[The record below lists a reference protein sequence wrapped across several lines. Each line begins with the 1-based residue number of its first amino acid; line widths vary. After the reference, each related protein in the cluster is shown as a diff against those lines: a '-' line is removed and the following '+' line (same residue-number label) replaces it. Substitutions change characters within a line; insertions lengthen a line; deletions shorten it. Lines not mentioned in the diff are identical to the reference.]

1 MVADAKRKEV
11 TRMLRWY
18 KVDSKS
24 EEALRNTVKSL
35 KEQKLLV
42 RPQNGHALACI
53 SDAHM
58 NWFTNVCKDFGVTP
72 FLLDKTPTGLTT
84 PKKEEYIAPCGEKLY
99 DHKLASQHRRLCPK
113 CRLIRGAPAKPG
125 LVAKLEPG
133 QELSLDGVIAS
144 LEVTRDQLWEKVES
158 LDSLLV
164 NLKGYR
170 DGKEKLSE
178 LTAEVGQR
186 VEAVRLLMRDGK
198 F

>member
-1 MVADAKRKEV
+1 
-11 TRMLRWY
+11 MLRWY

-24 EEALRNTVKSL
+24 EEALRNAVKSL

-42 RPQNGHALACI
+42 RPQDGYAFACI
-53 SDAHM
+53 GDAHVK
-58 NWFTNVCKDFGVTP
+58 WFTNVCKDFGVTT
-72 FLLDKTPTGLTT
+72 LLLGKAPDGITT
-84 PKKEEYIAPCGEKLY
+84 PKREKYLAPCGEELY

-113 CRLIRGAPAKPG
+113 CRSLRGLPPKPG

-158 LDSLLV
+158 LDSLLT

-186 VEAVRLLMRDGK
+186 VDAVKLLLRDGK

>member
-1 MVADAKRKEV
+1 
-11 TRMLRWY
+11 MLRWY
-18 KVDSKS
+18 HIDSKS
-24 EEALRNTVKSL
+24 KEALRNIIKSL

-42 RPQNGHALACI
+42 RPQDGHAFACI

-58 NWFTNVCKDFGVTP
+58 NWFTNVCKDFGATP
-72 FLLDKTPTGLTT
+72 SLLDRAPTGLST
-84 PKKEEYIAPCGEKLY
+84 PKKEEYTAPCGEVLY

-113 CRLIRGAPAKPG
+113 CRSMRGLPPKPG

-133 QELSLDGVIAS
+133 QDLNLNGVIAS
-144 LEVTRDQLWEKVES
+144 LEVVRDQLWEKLEN
-158 LDSLLV
+158 LDTLLG
-164 NLKGYR
+164 NLKAYR

-186 VEAVRLLMRDGK
+186 VEAVKLLLKDGK